1 MLDADGRPRYRIDDQ
16 GSYPR
21 CRGDDPRSRRRRRPL
36 RRDRDLGILPRQV
49 ARAAAPDRLPVAQG
63 ADGRLAAC
71 AGAADR
77 SAGGLGPDGRRGA
90 SMTDTARGGLFRPI
104 VPHQHSRVTYAELF
118 FDLVFV
124 FAVTQISHTLLAH
137 FTPLGVLQ
145 VTLLFLAVWWVWVY
159 TSWITNWLN
168 PELTPVRLLLFSLML
183 GGLVLSTSIPQAFES
198 RALWFAA
205 AYAAMQVGKTVFLW
219 LSTPRTRNLAR
230 MNAIRITAWLTGSAV
245 FWIAGG
251 VAQGNARLL
260 LWAVALA
267 IEYLSPA
274 VRFWIPKYGASEVA
288 DWVVEGGHMAE
299 RCAGFIII
307 ALGESIVVTGASF
320 AELAWSFETVAAF
333 ASAFIGSLAMWWIYF
348 HRGAEAGSEQ
358 ISRSSEPGRLARLAY
373 TYLHMP
379 IVAGIIVTAVADELV
394 LKHPAGHSD
403 LRTVLSAIGGPLLF
417 LFGTI
422 LFKHSFRGFLQ
433 LSHGIGII
441 ALCVLAWFA
450 HELSPLMLSILTSAI
465 MIVVAVWESISLR
478 SKP

>member
-1 MLDADGRPRYRIDDQ
+1 MADNP
-16 GSYPR
+16 
-21 CRGDDPRSRRRRRPL
+21 
-36 RRDRDLGILPRQV
+36 
-49 ARAAAPDRLPVAQG
+49 
-63 ADGRLAAC
+63 
-71 AGAADR
+71 
-77 SAGGLGPDGRRGA
+77 RGA
-90 SMTDTARGGLFRPI
+90 MYRPI
-104 VPHQHSRVTYAELF
+104 VPNQHSRVTYVELF

-137 FTPLGVLQ
+137 FTPLGAVQ

-168 PELTPVRLLLFSLML
+168 PEKTPVRLLLFALTL
-183 GGLVLSTSIPQAFES
+183 GGLVLSTSIPAAFDG
-198 RALWFAA
+198 RGLWFAV

-219 LSTPRTRNLAR
+219 LSTPSSRPLAR
-230 MNAIRITAWLTGSAV
+230 MNAIRITAWLSMSAI

-251 VAQGNARLL
+251 LAEGQSRLV
-260 LWAVALA
+260 LWAIALV
-267 IEYLSPA
+267 IEYISPA
-274 VRFWIPKYGASEVA
+274 ARFWIPRYGASAVA

-307 ALGESIVVTGASF
+307 ALGESIVVTGATF
-320 AELAWSFETVAAF
+320 AELTWTTENVLAF
-333 ASAFIGSLAMWWIYF
+333 VSAFVGCLAMWWIYF
-348 HRGAEAGSEQ
+348 HKGAEAGSEQ

-379 IVAGIIVTAVADELV
+379 IVAGIIVAAVADELV
-394 LKHPAGHSD
+394 LKHPSGHSD
-403 LRTVLSAIGGPLLF
+403 LKTVISAIGGPLLF

-433 LSHGIGII
+433 LSHGVGII

-450 HELSPLMLSILTSAI
+450 SELSPLMLSILTTAI

-478 SKP
+478 SDPRE